1 MTCIII
7 KCIGGKERKR
17 FLNFCWGR
25 TEGSRLK
32 ERIYYCQEAF
42 PLQKKIIAAVV
53 GTSAVSAIATAGAAD
68 AATTYRVQAGDSLW
82 SIAQR
87 HNTSIA
93 NIKSLNNLSSNLIF
107 PNQVLKVAGSAN
119 TSSQRTSGGSSVSGG
134 STYTVQPG
142 DSLSLI
148 ASKYGTTYQNIMR
161 LNGLNGFLIHPGQVL
176 KVSGTASNSTTTS
189 NTTRVSG
196 GSVYTVQPG
205 DSLSL
210 IASKYGTTYQNIMSL
225 NGLNNFFIYP
235 GQKLKVTGTT
245 AANTNSPSPSVSTS
259 TGGYYSPVFNHSNLY
274 DWGQCTWHTFNRR
287 AQIGKPISTYWWHAY
302 NWDNAARA
310 DGYTVDRNPTVGS
323 ILQSDAGYFG
333 HVAFVERI
341 NGDGSVLVSEMN
353 FTGNPG
359 YTTYRTIPASQVGY
373 YNFIH

>member
-1 MTCIII
+1 M
-7 KCIGGKERKR
+7 
-17 FLNFCWGR
+17 
-25 TEGSRLK
+25 
-32 ERIYYCQEAF
+32 
-42 PLQKKIIAAVV
+42 QKKIIAAVV
-53 GTSAVSAIATAGAAD
+53 GSSAISAIATAGAAD
-68 AATTYRVQAGDSLW
+68 AATTYRVQYGDSLW

-107 PNQVLKVAGSAN
+107 PNQVLKVSGSAN
-119 TSSQRTSGGSSVSGG
+119 TSSQQRTSSSASTGG

-148 ASKYGTTYQNIMR
+148 ASKYGTTYQNIMK

-176 KVSGTASNSTTTS
+176 KVSGTASTTS
-189 NTTRVSG
+189 SSTSTRNVSTNVSG
-196 GSVYTVQPG
+196 GSTYTVQPG

-210 IASKYGTTYQNIMSL
+210 IASKYNTTYQNIMNL
-225 NGLNNFFIYP
+225 NGLNSFLIFP
-235 GQKLKVTGTT
+235 GQVLKVVGTT
-245 AANTNSPSPSVSTS
+245 AANTNSPSPQASTS
-259 TGGYYSPVFNHSNLY
+259 TGGYYTPVFYHQNLY

-287 AQIGKPISTYWWHAY
+287 AQVGKPISTYWWHAY

-310 DGYTVDRNPTVGS
+310 DGYTVDHNPTVGS
-323 ILQSDAGYFG
+323 ILQSDAGYYG
-333 HVAFVERI
+333 HVAFVERV

-359 YTTYRTIPASQVGY
+359 IMTYRTVPASQVGL

>member
-1 MTCIII
+1 
-7 KCIGGKERKR
+7 
-17 FLNFCWGR
+17 
-25 TEGSRLK
+25 
-32 ERIYYCQEAF
+32 
-42 PLQKKIIAAVV
+42 
-53 GTSAVSAIATAGAAD
+53 
-68 AATTYRVQAGDSLW
+68 YRVQAGDSLW

-210 IASKYGTTYQNIMSL
+210 IAS
-225 NGLNNFFIYP
+225 
-235 GQKLKVTGTT
+235 
-245 AANTNSPSPSVSTS
+245 
-259 TGGYYSPVFNHSNLY
+259 
-274 DWGQCTWHTFNRR
+274 
-287 AQIGKPISTYWWHAY
+287 
-302 NWDNAARA
+302 
-310 DGYTVDRNPTVGS
+310 
-323 ILQSDAGYFG
+323 
-333 HVAFVERI
+333 
-341 NGDGSVLVSEMN
+341 
-353 FTGNPG
+353 
-359 YTTYRTIPASQVGY
+359 
-373 YNFIH
+373 

>member
-1 MTCIII
+1 MAI
-7 KCIGGKERKR
+7 RK
-17 FLNFCWGR
+17 GR
-25 TEGSRLK
+25 QDEQSSLI

-53 GTSAVSAIATAGAAD
+53 GTGAVSAIATAGAAD
-68 AATTYRVQAGDSLW
+68 AASTYRVQAGDSLW
-82 SIAQR
+82 SIAHR

-107 PNQVLKVAGSAN
+107 PNQVLKVSGSAN
-119 TSSQRTSGGSSVSGG
+119 TNRTSTSSGSSSGG
-134 STYTVQPG
+134 STYTVKPG

-161 LNGLNGFLIHPGQVL
+161 LNGLNGFLIHPKQVL
-176 KVSGTASNSTTTS
+176 KVSGTASSSTTVS
-189 NTTRVSG
+189 NNRTQVSG

-210 IASKYGTTYQNIMSL
+210 IASKYGTTYQNIMKL

-235 GQKLKVTGTT
+235 GQKLKVVGTT

-259 TGGYYSPVFNHSNLY
+259 RGGYYTPVFNHSNLY

-310 DGYTVDRNPTVGS
+310 DGYTVDHYATVGS
-323 ILQSDAGYFG
+323 ILQSDAGPFG
-333 HVAFVERI
+333 HVAFVERV
-341 NGDGSVLVSEMN
+341 NGDGSLLVSEMN